1 MGAVTVSAGGET
13 ARPMPRQTAKLLT
26 CVTEFVENSHH
37 PKLRMTPGRDTA
49 PGFFVRPRQHGG
61 DRRAGIVF
69 IVPALF
75 FIVIAD
81 PA

>member
-1 MGAVTVSAGGET
+1 
-13 ARPMPRQTAKLLT
+13 
-26 CVTEFVENSHH
+26 
-37 PKLRMTPGRDTA
+37 MTPGRATA
-49 PGFFVRPRQHGG
+49 PGFFVRPRQDGETG
-61 DRRAGIVF
+61 VPALFF